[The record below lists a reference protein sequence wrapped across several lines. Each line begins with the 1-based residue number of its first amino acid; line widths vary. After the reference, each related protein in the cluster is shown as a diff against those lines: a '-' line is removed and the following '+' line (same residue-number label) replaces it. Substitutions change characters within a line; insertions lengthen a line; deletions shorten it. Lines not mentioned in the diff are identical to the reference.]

1 MRDALCS
8 IELKKLTLCA
18 LTAVLLLAGVGVSAF
33 AATGDNT
40 GLNEQEKKYVEETQ
54 IDVKDAQAKA
64 LEQVPGPLTNAQ
76 VAKVATLNPER
87 RAIKTHQPK
96 NATAGAKAKTQ
107 AQQAQAGN
115 NAGDIARDQA
125 VQAIDYASR
134 YMKNFTTDGGNRWN
148 RALYTCFMPMALLL
162 LLPGAVLTQVRAII
176 AQGNPVVGQASPL
189 EGIQRA
195 IIGIF
200 LIPSTYL
207 VVNYSIDLGNSIHY
221 TIASEYKRIQGT
233 DMYEDA
239 MCAEI
244 RAFGTRSL
252 AENEGSLTVPV
263 ADVAPR
269 GNEPFAKLE
278 GRLWGK
284 LADPCKGLML
294 VPANRDDAAMPQG
307 SVGVRMMMNASN
319 AGVNTA
325 WSILCAFQ
333 MAYFYYLF
341 MVGPIMAALWVWP
354 NKMFR
359 DALPSWVEGVV
370 TLAFWSFFWNVVILI
385 LALTKS
391 EASTGLFMVTACNV
405 LATSAVKHAFDFAGL
420 LRGAVAQAESIGAKA
435 AAQAGKGGGAGS
447 KGGGKKGGKSASKP
461 ASTPEAAK
469 ETPAKPAP
477 AVESPVKVAAAA
489 VVSNPIENTAD
500 EENPA
505 VAARVPAVLKARALP
520 AMRTAVVN
528 TSLPPVTNMQSE
540 VRFAANDPT
549 VIEGIEQSSEW
560 RPTPVFNK
568 ATGLWMDPTGKLPP
582 SAQLFRMFSRDS
594 VDSNLGVSVQPI
606 MAYPT
611 NVPIVDPDTLL
622 APEAAI
628 EEIEQFEQ
636 SEEIQEI
643 AQTVEQEIETVV
655 TNAEETETKEEAAMN
670 STKSNQYLDEKFSV
684 PPPPMTIPAIINRFD
699 QALSV
704 SDIPMAAVEPKFNQ
718 ELLLKLAEV
727 VEVNEAYQPTPVAM
741 PAMQAMPTFLQPLAA
756 QANYDQ
762 NIHQAWVEEG
772 DVVTVVDYTKFAVQ
786 AAEVQQA
793 ARTNSPLA
801 SVLGNRGWAQ
811 QQAQA
816 AAEQQNLATG
826 WWS

>member
-33 AATGDNT
+33 AASGDNT
-40 GLNEQEKKYVEETQ
+40 GLNVQEEQYKKDTQ
-54 IDVKDAQAKA
+54 IEAKDAEAKA
-64 LEQVPGPLTNAQ
+64 LEQVPGLLTNAQ

-176 AQGNPVVGQASPL
+176 AQGNPVVGRASPL

-200 LIPSTYL
+200 LIPATYL

-221 TIASEYKRIQGT
+221 TIATEYKRIQGT

-252 AENEGSLTVPV
+252 AENEGSMTTPV
-263 ADVAPR
+263 ADLAPR

-294 VPANRDDAAMPQG
+294 VPANRDDASMPQG

-359 DALPSWVEGVV
+359 DAFPSWVEGVV
-370 TLAFWSFFWNVVILI
+370 TLAFWSFFWNVTILI

-391 EASTGLFMVTACNV
+391 EASTGLFMVTAINV
-405 LATSAVKHAFDFAGL
+405 LATASVKHAFDFAGL
-420 LRGAVAQAESIGAKA
+420 LRGAVGQAESIGAKA
-435 AAQAGKGGGAGS
+435 AAQAAKGGGQS
-447 KGGGKKGGKSASKP
+447 GGGKSGGKSGGKKSAPKEG
-461 ASTPEAAK
+461 APEAPA
-469 ETPAKPAP
+469 AKPAQ
-477 AVESPVKVAAAA
+477 VESPTRVAAVAPIA
-489 VVSNPIENTAD
+489 NPVVAEHD
-500 EENPA
+500 EEKPA
-505 VAARVPAVLKARALP
+505 VAARVPAVLKAKALP

-528 TSLPPVTNMQSE
+528 TSLPPVTADSLNE
-540 VRFAANDPT
+540 IRFAANDPT
-549 VIEGIEQSSEW
+549 VIEGIEQSSQW
-560 RPTPVFNK
+560 RQVPIFNK

-594 VDSNLGVSVQPI
+594 VDSNLGNSIQPV

-611 NVPIVDPDTLL
+611 NIPLVDPDTLL

-628 EEIEQFEQ
+628 ENIEQIEVAQEVAQ
-636 SEEIQEI
+636 SVEAENQTEI
-643 AQTVEQEIETVV
+643 
-655 TNAEETETKEEAAMN
+655 TNAEETETKEDAEMN
-670 STKSNQYLDEKFSV
+670 STKSAQYLDEKFSV
-684 PPPPMTIPAIINRFD
+684 PPPPMTTPSIINRFD
-699 QALSV
+699 YATSV
-704 SDIPMAAVEPKFNQ
+704 SDIPMEAVDSKFSQ

-727 VEVNEAYQPTPVAM
+727 ANEVENFEPAVAM
-741 PAMQAMPTFLQPLAA
+741 PASQAMPAFLHPIASA
-756 QANYDQ
+756 ANYDQ
-762 NIHQAWVEEG
+762 DMHQAWAEEAE
-772 DVVTVVDYTKFAVQ
+772 VVTVVDYTAFAAKAVE
-786 AAEVQQA
+786 AQQA
-793 ARTNSPLA
+793 VRNNAASPLA
-801 SVLGNRGWAQ
+801 NVLGNRGWAQ
-811 QQAQA
+811 KKA
-816 AAEQQNLATG
+816 AAEPQNLATG